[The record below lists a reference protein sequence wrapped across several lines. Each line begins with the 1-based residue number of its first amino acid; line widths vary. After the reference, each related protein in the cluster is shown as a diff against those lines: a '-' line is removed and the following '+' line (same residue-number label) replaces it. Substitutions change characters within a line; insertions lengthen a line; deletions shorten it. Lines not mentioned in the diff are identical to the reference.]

1 MVVMNLVRQ
10 LFLLV
15 LGGNC
20 SVVRLC
26 ARWPE
31 VRRRYTFLLSQ
42 SQDMTMLKRKYD
54 V

>member
-1 MVVMNLVRQ
+1 MVVLNLVRQ
-10 LFLLV
+10 LFVLV
-15 LGGNC
+15 LSGSC

-26 ARWPE
+26 ARWSE

-42 SQDMTMLKRKYD
+42 SQDMMLKRKYD

>member
-10 LFLLV
+10 LLLLV

-26 ARWPE
+26 AMVWNKA
-31 VRRRYTFLLSQ
+31 YTFLLSQ
-42 SQDMTMLKRKYD
+42 SQDMMMLKRK
-54 V
+54 